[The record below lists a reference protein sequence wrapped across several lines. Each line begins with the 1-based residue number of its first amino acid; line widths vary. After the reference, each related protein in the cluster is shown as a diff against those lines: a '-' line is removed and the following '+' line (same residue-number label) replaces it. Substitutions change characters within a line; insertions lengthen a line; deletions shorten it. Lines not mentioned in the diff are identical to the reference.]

1 MKTLR
6 SLLTLLLF
14 LTSPATFAADAKRP
28 NVVVLLADDQG
39 WGDLSFNGNTNIS
52 TPNIDS
58 LGKKGAVLERFFVCP
73 VCSPTR
79 AEVLTGRWHPRGR
92 GFGEHYG
99 FCSGH
104 WGDYFDAPLEHNGE
118 IVKGEGYIAEDR
130 KSVV

>member
-1 MKTLR
+1 MQKPAISQSAACCDMAKLVIACATVLSSPPLMKTLHHLIAILL
-6 SLLTLLLF
+6 SLIA
-14 LTSPATFAADAKRP
+14 PAAFAADAKRP

-79 AEVLTGRWHPRGR
+79 AEFLTGRWHPR
-92 GFGEHYG
+92 
-99 FCSGH
+99 SGV
-104 WGDYFDAPLEHNGE
+104 WSTSSGAS
-118 IVKGEGYIAEDR
+118 K
-130 KSVV
+130 